1 MLDVRLYLLQRITAL
16 LMAPFVIVHIGVM
29 IYAVQGGLSAGEI
42 LSRTQGSLLWMLFYG
57 GFVLAAGIHAA
68 IGLRTILFE
77 WLGLKGLL
85 LSLLSWGIGALLIVM
100 GMNAVIAVTHTEELP
115 SQAWKSLISTVTTVA
130 S

>member
-16 LMAPFVIVHIGVM
+16 LMAPFVIIHIGVM
-29 IYAVQGGLSAGEI
+29 IYAVQGGLCAAEI

-77 WLGLKGLL
+77 WFGLRGMALIV
-85 LSLLSWGIGALLIVM
+85 LSWGIGVLLIVL
-100 GMNAVIAVTHTEELP
+100 GLNAVLAVT
-115 SQAWKSLISTVTTVA
+115 AVA